1 MRLDRKVV
9 PPTANQLA
17 AAHPRVSSW
26 VTASAG
32 AGKTQVLTDR
42 ALRLLLAGTRPAAI
56 LCLTYTKAAAAE
68 MQLRVV
74 ERLARWATVPPAVVR
89 EEVHLLE
96 GGAGFPDA
104 ERIAFARSLFA
115 RVLDAPGGLRI
126 QTIHSFCESLLGR
139 FPVESK
145 IAAHFQ
151 VADERTAAEMMDAAR
166 DEILAHPTAAI
177 SAAMGV
183 LAERL
188 NENQFRELMLALR
201 RDRPRFEAVFE
212 GGLAPVL
219 ARLRATLGVDE
230 GETEESVFVAAS
242 AKGACDERNLLRVAG
257 AMLGGSK
264 KDTER
269 GGVIDA
275 WIRADAAGR
284 ASQFPTYRAVF
295 FKKDGGTLKDLIY
308 KDSLRFAPD
317 GDDVLRR
324 EEARLKVITEHLCA
338 LEVAENTAALLTF
351 GETLLDR
358 YEAAKERHALLDY
371 DDLILKAGDLLANR
385 AAAPWVLYK
394 LDGGLDHIL
403 LDEAQDTSPEQ
414 WDVIAAI
421 ASEFF
426 VGQGASVH
434 PRTVFAVGDPKQS
447 IYGFRRADPAAFAHW
462 RDDFGR
468 RVIDAEL
475 DWRPAELVQSFRSV
489 QPVLSA
495 VDKVFESDL
504 ARDGLLIGEST
515 VRHLPTRTGDAGY
528 VELWPTEKVPD
539 TGSDAPSAWEP
550 PRTQQRRRSA
560 SAILAERIA
569 VTVAG
574 WVGKELLPSK
584 NRMIAAGD
592 VMVLVQRRSAFV
604 EELIRELKIRRVPVA
619 GTDRMI
625 ITTQLPVMDLIALA
639 NFALLPDDDLNLA
652 AALKGPFLGLAEQD
666 LYDLA
671 QPRTGSLWRE
681 LGRRA
686 AERPVFQH
694 AFDRLAALR
703 ARADYVPPHAFFA
716 ELLAQGGRREL
727 LARLGPEA
735 NDPVDE
741 FLARALDFER
751 THAPS
756 LQGFLHWI
764 EKGQAEVVRD
774 LEAGRDEVRVMTVHG
789 AKGLQA
795 PIVFLP
801 DTVRTPLARDEPI
814 LWDGTLPLW
823 PHRKKNDDP
832 VSARAREAGRA
843 ARAQEY
849 HRLLYVAMTRAE
861 DRLIVCGWETNK
873 KREDGSWYNL
883 IVQGLD
889 RMTSPA
895 AEPAE
900 GVKRWASPQSEP
912 AQAGDAADTG
922 VVAPAPGWLK
932 RNAPAEPAK
941 DSPLTPSRPS
951 GEESPAFSPLTATRG
966 TGLRRG
972 VLIHRLLQLLPGV
985 AGAHQA
991 RAADRFLATNAGDFA
1006 ADERAE
1012 MAGAA
1017 LAVLHDPAFAAIFGA
1032 RGQAEVPVVGKVGR
1046 IVLSGQIDRLVVS
1059 DTEVLIVDY
1068 KTHRPAPKAED
1079 QVPELYVRQM
1089 AAYRGAIQA
1098 IYPGRPVHCALLWTD
1113 GPRLMRLSEQSLT
1126 AVALT

>member
-9 PPTANQLA
+9 PPTANQLT
-17 AAHPRVSSW
+17 AAHPHVSSW

-212 GGLAPVL
+212 GGLAPAL
-219 ARLRATLGVDE
+219 ARLRATLGVAE
-230 GETEESVFVAAS
+230 GETPAIIAAS
-242 AKGACDERNLLRVAG
+242 AARGADEPNLRRVVQAMIAGGGTNDVKYGTPIATWLRSEAETRAG
-257 AMLGGSK
+257 AFAAYCSAFFTGEG
-264 KDTER
+264 EP
-269 GGVIDA
+269 
-275 WIRADAAGR
+275 RA
-284 ASQFPTYRAVF
+284 
-295 FKKDGGTLKDLIY
+295 KLIT
-308 KDSLRFAPD
+308 KSGLALAPD
-317 GDDVLRR
+317 GDAVLRR
-324 EEARLKVITEHLCA
+324 ELARLEAVLARIKAAT
-338 LEVAENTAALLTF
+338 VAENTAALLTF

-447 IYGFRRADPAAFAHW
+447 IYGFRRADPAAFAYW

-604 EELIRELKIRRVPVA
+604 EELIRELKIRHVPVA

-652 AALKGPFLGLAEQD
+652 AALKGPFLGLSEQD

-671 QPRTGSLWRE
+671 QPRSGSLWRE
-681 LGRRA
+681 LSRRA
-686 AERPVFQH
+686 AERPVFRH
-694 AFDRLAALR
+694 AYDRLAALR

-751 THAPS
+751 THPPS

-764 EKGQAEVVRD
+764 EKGQAEVIRD

-832 VSARAREAGRA
+832 VSARARDAGRA

-889 RMTSPA
+889 RMTIPA
-895 AEPAE
+895 TEPTE
-900 GVKRWASPQSEP
+900 GVRRWASPQSEP
-912 AQAGDAADTG
+912 AQAADAVDAG
-922 VVAPAPGWLK
+922 VVAPAPAWLK
-932 RNAPAEPAK
+932 RNAPTEPAK

-951 GEESPAFSPLTATRG
+951 GEEPPAFSPLTATRG

-1017 LAVLHDPAFAAIFGA
+1017 LAVLQDPAFAAIFSA

-1059 DTEVLIVDY
+1059 DTDVLIVDY

-1079 QVPELYVRQM
+1079 QVPEIYVRQM

-1098 IYPGRPVHCALLWTD
+1098 IYPGRPVHCVLLWTD
-1113 GPRLMRLSEQSLT
+1113 GPRLMRLSEQSLA